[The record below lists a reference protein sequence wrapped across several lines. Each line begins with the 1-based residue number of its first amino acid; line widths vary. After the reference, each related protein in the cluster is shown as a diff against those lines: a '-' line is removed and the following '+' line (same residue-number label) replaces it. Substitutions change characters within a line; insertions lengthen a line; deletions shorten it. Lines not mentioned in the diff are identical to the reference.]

1 MSESDPSSSRFTPFV
16 PEETDL
22 PELTVRAVGLGIVMA
37 IVLGAAN
44 AYLGMKAGLTVAATF
59 PAAVVAMAALRG
71 FGGSVLEEN
80 ISRTTASVGEAL
92 VAGAIFTIPAFVI
105 SGVWDE
111 LRYWESTAIMLVGG
125 LLGVLFIIVLR
136 RTMVVEADLPFPE
149 SVAAAELVKAGQGGQ
164 TGAKYVFQAMGI
176 AGAWELVKNANGIQI
191 VSSSATTFVN
201 LGRSTIEM
209 LGQQVSYAGGFILQS
224 PAASPALVGV
234 GFIVGP
240 SIASTLFA
248 GAVLGW
254 LLLVPLGLFLN
265 PETAAQVT
273 DAAGAT
279 DTAALMS
286 LGEEVWLKQIRPLA
300 VGTMIV
306 AAFYT
311 LFNLRTALVEG
322 IGRAFT
328 DIRKAQTGG
337 GTVTRQNLD
346 LDFTKVGIAI
356 AGLSVPLLGLYWFF
370 SGSIPGALL
379 LTVVMIILGFLFAAV
394 AGYLVGLLGSSNN
407 PISGL
412 TLSTLL
418 IAAILMVGIGVTGP
432 AGILGV
438 LGVAGVVCCAAG
450 VAGDMLQDLK
460 VGHIL
465 GGTPWKMELGEI
477 IGVVVAAL
485 VLILPMM
492 VMDQVYEIGSAAL
505 PAPQAG
511 LMALMAQGIVGGEM
525 AWPLVMAGM
534 FLAFGLILINS
545 PSPMLIAVGMYLPF
559 SSTAAIF
566 VGGIIAWMLSRALAA
581 RNAGEAAVTRAN
593 NTGVLL
599 SSGFIAGEALMAVL
613 LAFVVAGGTYG
624 RGRSGPAVDL
634 AEHPAGRPGVRPALL
649 PPGAGAAGRERGRA
663 DAGCSAVVM
672 LLRGCPAAAAARVAR
687 GGRALRAAASASRQ
701 KPAGTVAGRARRRSV
716 LPDPAG
722 RGRHARVEGVRRP
735 DLAGGDRPGD
745 AVGVR
750 GADRAG
756 RRAVG
761 PIRAPD
767 AEGQD
772 ARGGGAGPHR
782 DDEPVMDFRAAGR
795 RVATRP
801 GRRAWAEALPL
812 SGF

>member
-1 MSESDPSSSRFTPFV
+1 MSTPDKSLSGFTPFV
-16 PEETDL
+16 PEETAL
-22 PELTVRAVGLGIVMA
+22 PELTVRAVVLGVLMA

-44 AYLGMKAGLTVAATF
+44 AYLGMRAGLTVAATF
-59 PAAVVAMAALRG
+59 PAAVVAMAAMRAL
-71 FGGSVLEEN
+71 GGSVLEEN

-111 LRYWESTAIMLVGG
+111 LRYWESTAIMFVGG

-136 RTMVVEADLPFPE
+136 RTMVVEAELPFPE

-176 AGAWELVKNANGIQI
+176 AGAWEFIKNSNGIQI

-201 LGRSTIEM
+201 LGRSTIDM
-209 LGQQVSYAGGFILQS
+209 LGQQVSYLGGFILQS

-240 SIASTLFA
+240 AISSTLFA
-248 GAVLGW
+248 GAVMGW

-265 PETAAQVT
+265 PELVAE
-273 DAAGAT
+273 AT
-279 DTAALMS
+279 DTAALVNLS
-286 LGEEVWLKQIRPLA
+286 TEVWLKQIRPLA

-311 LFNLRTALVEG
+311 LFKLRTALVEG

-328 DIRKAQTGG
+328 DIKNTRSGG
-337 GTVTRQNLD
+337 GAVTRQNLD
-346 LDFTKVGIAI
+346 LDFTKVGFGI
-356 AGLSVPLLGLYWFF
+356 AGLAVPLFALYWFF
-370 SGSIPGALL
+370 SQSLPGAVL
-379 LTVVMIILGFLFAAV
+379 LTVVMIVLGFLFAAV

-418 IAAILMVGIGVTGP
+418 IAALLMVGLGVTGP
-432 AGILGV
+432 SGILGV

-450 VAGDMLQDLK
+450 IAGDMLQDLK

-465 GGTPWKMELGEI
+465 GGTPWKMEVGEI

-485 VLILPMM
+485 VLIWPMIA
-492 VMDQVYEIGSAAL
+492 MDRVYEIGSAEL

-525 AWPLVMAGM
+525 AWPLVVTGM
-534 FLAFGLILINS
+534 FLALGLILINS

-559 SSTAAIF
+559 SSTSAIF
-566 VGGIIAWMLSRALAA
+566 VGGAIAWMLSRTLASRGA
-581 RNAGEAAVTRAN
+581 APPAVTRAT

-613 LAFVVAGGTYG
+613 LAFVVLGG
-624 RGRSGPAVDL
+624 SAM
-634 AEHPAGRPGVRPALL
+634 GVT
-649 PPGAGAAGRERGRA
+649 
-663 DAGCSAVVM
+663 
-672 LLRGCPAAAAARVAR
+672 
-687 GGRALRAAASASRQ
+687 Q
-701 KPAGTVAGRARRRSV
+701 V
-716 LPDPAG
+716 LPSIAQST
-722 RGRHARVEGVRRP
+722 V
-735 DLAGGDRPGD
+735 L
-745 AVGVR
+745 
-750 GADRAG
+750 GAL
-756 RRAVG
+756 VFIFLYYMLVNV
-761 PIRAPD
+761 PIRASEED
-767 AEGQD
+767 GSSS
-772 ARGGGAGPHR
+772 RSNG
-782 DDEPVMDFRAAGR
+782 
-795 RVATRP
+795 
-801 GRRAWAEALPL
+801 
-812 SGF
+812 